1 MTLLKFNNSKSRSR
15 DGRRDPNLH
24 LLPPLQRHFYF
35 QPSFLILFTYL
46 SAATAPSPALRTPP
60 RPPIPKTHWHPHPFL
75 VLHLCL
81 SRPAAPCRV
90 KWTVPVSGESRALR
104 SAQHGS
110 AGLPAFQTYCVIT
123 VGARLLHPGGPR

>member
-1 MTLLKFNNSKSRSR
+1 MEEGIQTFTSRLPYSATFTSSHPSSSYLHICLQPLLHPQPS
-15 DGRRDPNLH
+15 GRHRR
-24 LLPPLQRHFYF
+24 PPL
-35 QPSFLILFTYL
+35 LLL
-46 SAATAPSPALRTPP
+46 L
-60 RPPIPKTHWHPHPFL
+60 PKTHWHPHPFL
-75 VLHLCL
+75 LLHLCL